1 MALNGD
7 EQVEYTQ
14 EYETQPDYT
23 QESAEFQELIGLGLD
38 EQVARELDE
47 LFQTGEWLNTFIVFV
62 CDQDYWFT
70 LWMVVFVS
78 FKYCLSKAF
87 NRRDGNGF
95 RNTCYE

>member
-7 EQVEYTQ
+7 EQQVEYTQ

-47 LFQTGEWLNTFIVFV
+47 LFQAGESLHLHCV
-62 CDQDYWFT
+62 
-70 LWMVVFVS
+70 
-78 FKYCLSKAF
+78 
-87 NRRDGNGF
+87 
-95 RNTCYE
+95 